1 MRTDKRQDALQ
12 QRNDEREDE
21 REVTEFGDHDLP
33 FQ

>member
-1 MRTDKRQDALQ
+1 MGADKRQDALQ
-12 QRNDEREDE
+12 QRDDKREDE